1 MDHLFFTIYFTY
13 DIKPTTMQVD
23 LSAVVEM
30 TDDTH
35 CIVSEIRRRDT
46 EESPLLPELKLK
58 KTGGAW
64 ILANT
69 GKESNIST
77 TVGDVI
83 DKHLKELSKIRNEM
97 KNE

>member
-23 LSAVVEM
+23 LSAAIEM
-30 TDDTH
+30 TDATH
-35 CIVSEIRRRDT
+35 CIVREIRRRDT
-46 EESPLLPELKLK
+46 DESPLLPELKLK
-58 KTGGAW
+58 KAGGAW
-64 ILANT
+64 ILAKT

-77 TVGDVI
+77 TIGDAI
-83 DKHLKELSKIRNEM
+83 EKHLKERSKIRNEM